1 MATAL
6 GSAILS
12 AMTTAMWFTGR
23 RRTVRALVY
32 GASAILTM
40 ACAAG
45 LVLGHVELAWR
56 VAGAEPTQRLL
67 THGGAVG
74 LVGLAV
80 VAGLTVYGWHAE
92 LSGALAASGTSI
104 LALTTVAH
112 VWLGVHAS
120 ALDAAATQSV
130 VATLALAVVLV
141 ARVVS
146 DVLLDGAEHRARA
159 AGAALPIAVRV

>member
-1 MATAL
+1 
-6 GSAILS
+6 
-12 AMTTAMWFTGR
+12 MTTAMWFTGR

-120 ALDAAATQSV
+120 ALDAA
-130 VATLALAVVLV
+130 
-141 ARVVS
+141 R
-146 DVLLDGAEHRARA
+146 DPERGGHPGAGRGAGRAGRERRA
-159 AGAALPIAVRV
+159 ARRRRASGPRRRRGVADRGAGLTQGGGPPG